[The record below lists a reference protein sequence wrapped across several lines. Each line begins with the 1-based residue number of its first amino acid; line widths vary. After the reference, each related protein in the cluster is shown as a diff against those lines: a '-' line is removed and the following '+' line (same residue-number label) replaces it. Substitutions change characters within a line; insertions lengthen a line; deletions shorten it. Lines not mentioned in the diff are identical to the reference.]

1 MPSTVQP
8 KLLEIFETADSY
20 MTIESNNRSGELVP
34 SDEVTSLIQYSLGA
48 LALNADCEV
57 SITFVDEA
65 EMTEL
70 HIKWM
75 DEPGPTDVLSFPMD
89 MPESVGEAATLG
101 DIVICPSVAARQ
113 AVGAGHS
120 VNHEIFILAAHG
132 LLHILGYDHANPA
145 DEKVMFELQEK
156 LVKEWGE
163 S

>member
-1 MPSTVQP
+1 
-8 KLLEIFETADSY
+8 LE
-20 MTIESNNRSGELVP
+20 
-34 SDEVTSLIQYSLGA
+34 QLG
-48 LALNADCEV
+48 LHADCEV
-57 SITFVDEA
+57 SLTFVDEA

-101 DIVICPSVAARQ
+101 DIVICPSVAAQQ
-113 AVGAGHS
+113 AASAGHS

-132 LLHILGYDHANPA
+132 LLHILGYDHANAA
-145 DEKVMFELQEK
+145 DEKVMFALQEK